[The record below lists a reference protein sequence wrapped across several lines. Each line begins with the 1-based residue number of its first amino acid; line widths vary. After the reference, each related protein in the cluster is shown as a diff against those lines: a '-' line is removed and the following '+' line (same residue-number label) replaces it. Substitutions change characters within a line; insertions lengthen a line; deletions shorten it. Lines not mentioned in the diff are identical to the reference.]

1 MNIPRKKRI
10 TELHKIH
17 YGRIFIM
24 INTEKLQKGLFKWR
38 ITTPQI
44 MPKLHSSTISQ
55 IKLKEFGKRPLVP
68 SYRLPKNTKGPRLQK
83 NTIGPQTS
91 KEHHRAPNDFSTPIP
106 QWLPYFTSMTFCQS
120 NSPSIPYLHNH
131 FPNKA

>member
-1 MNIPRKKRI
+1 MNIPMKKRI

-17 YGRIFIM
+17 YGRIFIK

-44 MPKLHSSTISQ
+44 MPKLHSGTISQ

-83 NTIGPQTS
+83 NTIGPQTTLV
-91 KEHHRAPNDFSTPIP
+91 HQST

-120 NSPSIPYLHNH
+120 NSPSVPYLHNH